1 MKIALFVFATMLGAA
16 LASCAKKPAPASAES
31 PAAAAPASGAS
42 SAEAQ
47 LEAAF
52 NAGKLQDMF
61 DLRLHP
67 GATIAQPIDPHTLTQ
82 SQVKFGIAPKRDP
95 SVEYQPDVIVM
106 EQGDKAIKS
115 IAGDGMSW
123 TFDANAPQ
131 VSDFQ
136 EDKIVFATGR
146 AVGRV
151 LALKKQGD
159 TVTVI
164 LGPVQLG
171 EVIKN
176 GSFAYDGPIN
186 LDNVIAYSAPDYPE
200 PPVEDE
206 AKTSDLY
213 APPVMH
219 MDDAGAG
226 QFLKVQQLT
235 PGILGKPQMP
245 TQYVQDINTA
255 QQVINDPPSVDIQ
268 DMASS
273 VFATSSGVGM
283 QLRYNKNGL
292 NVKTTSQISIRN
304 SGLSFFLTFKNGAPD
319 TFGLQIKGAAGVML
333 AMDAS
338 AAQDFKVNLHKTLY
352 IPIDLS
358 IPLGGPVP
366 ISLSFAQSFSISTA
380 FSARTS
386 VLNAKGDYGFS
397 GGIVAGCWHGT
408 CKASTPAEVHANTD
422 IGQSA
427 QGISVGINSLVMGA
441 SIRALVGLGGFGFST
456 GVYGG
461 LRFTGTVLRSP
472 DIGFPCRQGTIE
484 SYIDSG
490 IGYSIPQWVSSAINF
505 FLKPFTSKRVNP
517 AGSLIKGPSL
527 RIFNGNTQV
536 PGNCATPKGGGS
548 SVRLLPTPFRNEPW
562 QGIVQAIAARGFS
575 GAEAGVV

>member
-1 MKIALFVFATMLGAA
+1 MSNYNRTIPIFTLAVLLVAA
-16 LASCAKKPAPASAES
+16 LASCTKKPSPAPGGTPAAAT
-31 PAAAAPASGAS
+31 PAAAA
-42 SAEAQ
+42 SADAA
-47 LEAAF
+47 LGAAF

-67 GATIAQPIDPHTLTQ
+67 GATIAQPIDPHTLTP

-151 LALKKQGD
+151 LALKKQGGN
-159 TVTVI
+159 VTVI
-164 LGPVQLG
+164 LGPVQITD
-171 EVIKN
+171 VIKN
-176 GSFAYDGPIN
+176 GSFAFDGPIN
-186 LDNVIAYSAPDYPE
+186 LDNVIAYAAPDYPE
-200 PPVEDE
+200 PPVTDE
-206 AKTSDLY
+206 SKTSFLY
-213 APPVMH
+213 SAPFFPS
-219 MDDAGAG
+219 DNAGAG
-226 QFLKVQQLT
+226 RLLEAQQLT
-235 PGILGKPQMP
+235 PGILGKPQLP
-245 TQYVQDINTA
+245 TQYVQDINNA

-273 VFATSSGVGM
+273 VFATSTGVGM

-292 NVKTTSQISIRN
+292 NVKATSQISIRN
-304 SGLSFFLTFKNGAPD
+304 SGLGFFLTIKNGVPD
-319 TFGLQIKGAAGVML
+319 TFGVQIKGAAGVML

-338 AAQDFKVNLHKTLY
+338 AAQDFQVNLHKTLY

-380 FSARTS
+380 FSAKTS

-397 GGIVAGCWHGT
+397 GGVVAGCWHGS
-408 CKASTPAEVHANTD
+408 CRAGTPAEVHANTD

-441 SIRALVGLGGFGFST
+441 SIRAMVGLGGFGFST

-461 LRFTGTVLRSP
+461 LRFTGTVLRAP
-472 DIGFPCRQGTIE
+472 DIAYACRQGTIE

-490 IGYSIPQWVSSAINF
+490 IGYSIPQWVSTAVNF
-505 FLKPFTSKRVNP
+505 FLSPFTSKRINP
-517 AGSLIKGPSL
+517 AGSLLKGPSL

-548 SVRLLPTPFRNEPW
+548 SARELSSPYRNEPW
-562 QGIVQAIAARGFS
+562 MGLQAAPVFS
-575 GAEAGVV
+575 

>member
-1 MKIALFVFATMLGAA
+1 MSNYNRTIPIFTLAVVLGAV
-16 LASCAKKPAPASAES
+16 LASCAKQPSSAPSSTPAAAT
-31 PAAAAPASGAS
+31 PAAAA
-42 SAEAQ
+42 SADAQ
-47 LEAAF
+47 LGAAF
-52 NAGKLQDMF
+52 NAGKLPDMF

-67 GATIAQPIDPHTLTQ
+67 GAIIAQPIDPHTLTP

-123 TFDANAPQ
+123 TFDAKAPQ

-164 LGPVQLG
+164 LGPVQITD
-171 EVIKN
+171 VIKN
-176 GSFAYDGPIN
+176 GSFAFDGPIN
-186 LDNVIAYSAPDYPE
+186 LDNVIAYAAPDYPE
-200 PPVEDE
+200 PPVTDE
-206 AKTSDLY
+206 SKTSYLY
-213 APPVMH
+213 RMPFFPS
-219 MDDAGAG
+219 DDAGAG
-226 QFLKVQQLT
+226 RLLNAQQLT
-235 PGILGKPQMP
+235 PGILAKPQLP
-245 TQYVQDINTA
+245 TQYVQDINNA

-273 VFATSSGVGM
+273 VFATSSGVGL

-292 NVKTTSQISIRN
+292 NVKATSQISIRN
-304 SGLSFFLTFKNGAPD
+304 SGLSFFLTIKGGIPD
-319 TFGLQIKGAAGVML
+319 TFGVQIKGAAGVML

-338 AAQDFKVNLHKTLY
+338 AAQDFQVNLHKTLY

-380 FSARTS
+380 FSAKTS

-397 GGIVAGCWHGT
+397 GGVVAGCWHGS
-408 CKASTPAEVHANTD
+408 CRAGTPAEVHANTD

-441 SIRALVGLGGFGFST
+441 SIRAMVGLGGFGFST

-461 LRFTGTVLRSP
+461 LRFTGTVLRAP
-472 DIGFPCRQGTIE
+472 DIAFACRQGTIE

-490 IGYSIPQWVSSAINF
+490 IGYSIPQWVSSAINL
-505 FLKPFTSKRVNP
+505 FLSPFTNKKINP

-548 SVRLLPTPFRNEPW
+548 AARAPPTPYRNDPW
-562 QGIVQAIAARGFS
+562 MGLQAAPMFS
-575 GAEAGVV
+575 

>member
-1 MKIALFVFATMLGAA
+1 MKIPLFLLATMLGAA
-16 LASCAKKPAPASAES
+16 LASCAKKPAPASTDPRAAGA
-31 PAAAAPASGAS
+31 PAATASAAD
-42 SAEAQ
+42 AQ

-61 DLRLHP
+61 DLSLHP
-67 GATIAQPIDPHTLTQ
+67 GATITRPIDPHTLTP
-82 SQVKFGIAPKRDP
+82 SQVKFGISPKRDP

-151 LALKKQGD
+151 LALKKQGNS
-159 TVTVI
+159 VTVI

-186 LDNVIAYSAPDYPE
+186 LDNMIAYSAPDYPE
-200 PPVEDE
+200 PPVADE
-206 AKTSDLY
+206 TKTSDLY
-213 APPVMH
+213 APPIMH

-226 QFLKVQQLT
+226 RFLWVQQLT
-235 PGILGKPQMP
+235 PGILGKPQIP

-273 VFATSSGVGM
+273 VFATSTGVGM

-292 NVKTTSQISIRN
+292 NVKATSQISIRN

-366 ISLSFAQSFSISTA
+366 ISLSFAQSFTISTA
-380 FSARTS
+380 FSAKTS

-397 GGIVAGCWHGT
+397 GGLVAGCWHGS

-472 DIGFPCRQGTIE
+472 DIGFACRQGTIE

-490 IGYSIPQWVSSAINF
+490 IGYSIPQWVLSAINF
-505 FLKPFTSKRVNP
+505 FLKPFTSKTVNP

-548 SVRLLPTPFRNEPW
+548 SARLLPGPYRNEPW
-562 QGIVQAIAARGFS
+562 FGLI
-575 GAEAGVV
+575 

>member
-1 MKIALFVFATMLGAA
+1 
-16 LASCAKKPAPASAES
+16 
-31 PAAAAPASGAS
+31 
-42 SAEAQ
+42 
-47 LEAAF
+47 
-52 NAGKLQDMF
+52 
-61 DLRLHP
+61 
-67 GATIAQPIDPHTLTQ
+67 
-82 SQVKFGIAPKRDP
+82 
-95 SVEYQPDVIVM
+95 
-106 EQGDKAIKS
+106 
-115 IAGDGMSW
+115 
-123 TFDANAPQ
+123 
-131 VSDFQ
+131 
-136 EDKIVFATGR
+136 
-146 AVGRV
+146 
-151 LALKKQGD
+151 
-159 TVTVI
+159 
-164 LGPVQLG
+164 
-171 EVIKN
+171 
-176 GSFAYDGPIN
+176 
-186 LDNVIAYSAPDYPE
+186 
-200 PPVEDE
+200 
-206 AKTSDLY
+206 
-213 APPVMH
+213 
-219 MDDAGAG
+219 
-226 QFLKVQQLT
+226 VQQLT
-235 PGILGKPQMP
+235 PGILGKPQIP

-397 GGIVAGCWHGT
+397 GGIVAGCWHGS

-548 SVRLLPTPFRNEPW
+548 SARLRPTPFRNEPW
-562 QGIVQAIAARGFS
+562 QGIAQAIAARGFS
-575 GAEAGVV
+575 VAEVGIA

>member
-1 MKIALFVFATMLGAA
+1 VMKIALFSLATMLGVA
-16 LASCAKKPAPASAES
+16 LGGCAKQSAPASTE
-31 PAAAAPASGAS
+31 PRVAAAAAASAS
-42 SAEAQ
+42 AADAQ

-52 NAGKLQDMF
+52 NSGKLQDMF

-67 GATIAQPIDPHTLTQ
+67 GATIAQPLDPHTLTP

-115 IAGDGMSW
+115 ISGDGMSW

-131 VSDFQ
+131 VGDFQ

-159 TVTVI
+159 SVTVI

-200 PPVEDE
+200 PPAEGE

-226 QFLKVQQLT
+226 QFLRVQQLT
-235 PGILGKPQMP
+235 PGLLGKPQIP

-338 AAQDFKVNLHKTLY
+338 AAQDFQVNLHKTLY

-461 LRFTGTVLRSP
+461 LRFTGTVLKSP
-472 DIGFPCRQGTIE
+472 DIGFPCRKGTIE

-527 RIFNGNTQV
+527 RIFNGDTQV
-536 PGNCATPKGGGS
+536 PGNCATPKGGAS
-548 SVRLLPTPFRNEPW
+548 SARLLPAPFRDEPW
-562 QGIVQAIAARGFS
+562 IGLL
-575 GAEAGVV
+575 EAPFHS